1 MADTIIEVQGVS
13 KTFKVGSE
21 QERLF
26 NGISIDIQRGEFVA
40 LTGTTGCGKSTL
52 LNLIGGL
59 DHPDEGRVLVH
70 KTEVGRLSPAARA
83 RFLNKHIGFIFQ
95 FHHLLPEQTAA
106 SNVMLPMRIGG
117 VNSRKA
123 RTRAEELLDKLGLG
137 PRINAYPPTMS
148 GGEKQRVAIA
158 RALAMKPDVL
168 LADEPTGSLNPAFKE
183 EVFQSLLSLSKH
195 EGATV
200 VMVTHDHNLIKDD
213 SGYRVDREVDVSVL
227 AQQNNLQKDA
237 RSQSK

>member
-1 MADTIIEVQGVS
+1 MPEAIIEVQNVS
-13 KTFKVGSE
+13 KIFKVGPST
-21 QERLF
+21 ERLF
-26 NGISIDIQRGEFVA
+26 DGVSLNIRRGEFVA

-59 DHPDEGRVLVH
+59 DRPDEGKVLVRG
-70 KTEVGRLSPAARA
+70 TEIGNLSPTARA

-106 SNVMLPMRIGG
+106 NNVALPMRIGG
-117 VNSRKA
+117 WNTRKA
-123 RTRAEELLDKLGLG
+123 QDRAVELLGRLGLAA
-137 PRINAYPPTMS
+137 RVDAYPPTMS

-183 EVFQSLLSLSKH
+183 DVFQSLLALSKD

-200 VMVTHDHNLIKDD
+200 VMVTHDHNLIKNEN
-213 SGYRVDREVDVSVL
+213 GYRVDHEIDVAVL
-227 AQQNNLQKDA
+227 AHDSNRHKDHG
-237 RSQSK
+237 SIGT